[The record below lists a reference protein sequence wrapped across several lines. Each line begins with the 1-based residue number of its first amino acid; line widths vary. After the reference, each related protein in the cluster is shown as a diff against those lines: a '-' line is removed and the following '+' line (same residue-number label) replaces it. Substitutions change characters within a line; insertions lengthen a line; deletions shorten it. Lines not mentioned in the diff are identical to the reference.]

1 MEKLTCVKAKQIDL
15 VDFLTTLGYEP
26 SKIRNSD
33 YWYKSPLRD
42 ERTASFKINRKLNVW
57 YDHGIGKGGDLI
69 DFGKQ
74 YFRCTTSE
82 LLQKLSNGNAE
93 AFLFHQQEK
102 PKLMNISNS
111 ISAGEK
117 KKDGE
122 GKILITDSRVI
133 SDSRLMSYLEK
144 RNIPLEVARQYC
156 YEVDFLLHGKKQTAV
171 GFKNDNGGY
180 ELRSEYFKGSSSP
193 KSITF
198 IDVGSKSLN
207 VFEGFFDFLSYIAIN
222 QKAGEPPANFLVLN
236 SLAFFQKSWELMEKH
251 ERVNLYLDRD
261 EAGMKLT
268 KEALERNTEKF
279 TDQSILYKNHKDL
292 NDWLKQSETLKAFKK
307 HGRSI

>member
-1 MEKLTCVKAKQIDL
+1 MDKLTCATAKQIDL
-15 VDFLTTLGYEP
+15 VDFLASLGYEP
-26 SKIRNSD
+26 SKIRNAD
-33 YWYKSPLRD
+33 YWYQSPLRN
-42 ERTASFKINRKLNVW
+42 EQTASFKVNRKLNVW
-57 YDHGIGKGGDLI
+57 YDHGMGKGGDLI
-69 DFGKQ
+69 DFGKE

-82 LLQKLSNGNAE
+82 LLQKLSTGNAE
-93 AFLFHQQEK
+93 TFLFQQQEK
-102 PKLMNISNS
+102 PKLSNSSNS

-117 KKDGE
+117 KKDSE
-122 GKILITDSRVI
+122 AKILVTDSRVI
-133 SDSRLMSYLEK
+133 SDSRLMNYLEK

-156 YEVDFLLHGKKQTAV
+156 HEVDFTLYGKKQTAI
-171 GFKNDNGGY
+171 GFKNDTGGY

-193 KSITF
+193 KAVSF

-207 VFEGFFDFLSYIAIN
+207 VFEGFFDFLSYKAIT
-222 QKAGEPPANFLVLN
+222 QKAAEPPPNFIVLN

-268 KEALERNTEKF
+268 KEALERNPEKF

-292 NDWLKQSETLKAFKK
+292 NDWLKQPETIKPVKK

>member
-1 MEKLTCVKAKQIDL
+1 MEKLTCATAKQIDL
-15 VDFLTTLGYEP
+15 VDFLALLGYEP

-33 YWYKSPLRD
+33 YWYKSPLRN
-42 ERTASFKINRKLNVW
+42 EQTASFKVNRERNVW
-57 YDHGIGKGGDLI
+57 FDHGMGKGGDLI
-69 DFGKQ
+69 DFGKE

-82 LLQKLSNGNAE
+82 LLQKLSDGNTE
-93 AFLFHQQEK
+93 TFLFHQQEK
-102 PKLMNISNS
+102 PKLTNISNS

-117 KKDGE
+117 KKEDE
-122 GKILITDSRVI
+122 AKILVTDSRVI
-133 SDSRLMSYLEK
+133 LDNQLIGYLEK

-156 YEVDFLLHGKKQTAV
+156 REVDFLLYGKKQTAI
-171 GFKNDNGGY
+171 GFKNDSGGY

-193 KSITF
+193 KSINF

-207 VFEGFFDFLSYIAIN
+207 VFEGFFDFLSYKTMA
-222 QKAGEPPANFLVLN
+222 QKAAEPPPNVLVLN

-251 ERVNLYLDRD
+251 EYVNLYLDRD

-268 KEALERNTEKF
+268 KEALERNPEKF

-292 NDWLKQSETLKAFKK
+292 NDWLKQSETLKPVKK
-307 HGRSI
+307 HGRST